1 MFVNIGCFYFV
12 HAYYSL
18 FSMGFIPHKAKQLL
32 THRYEFTEEK
42 EKKRS
47 IEGLSNG
54 QRSQMH
60 VYIAFKKM

>member
-12 HAYYSL
+12 HPYYSL
-18 FSMGFIPHKAKQLL
+18 FTMGFIPHKAKQLL
-32 THRYEFTEEK
+32 APRYEFTGEK

-60 VYIAFKKM
+60 VCIAFKKM